1 MVIVHYLVLKVNKK
15 IDDLIFKKQ
24 TWRINVSGQVKLL
37 FKGLD
42 GKDKIISR

>member
-1 MVIVHYLVLKVNKK
+1 MVIVHYLALKVNKK
-15 IDDLIFKKQ
+15 IYDFKILKK
-24 TWRINVSGQVKLL
+24 TWLINVSGQVKLL